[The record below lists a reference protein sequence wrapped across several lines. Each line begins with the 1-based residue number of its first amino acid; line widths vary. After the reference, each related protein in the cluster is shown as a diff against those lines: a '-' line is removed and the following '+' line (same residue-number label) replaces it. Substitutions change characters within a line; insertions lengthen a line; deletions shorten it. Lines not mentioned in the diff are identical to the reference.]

1 MMAVDLAGA
10 HIGPYSMENGYDCQV
25 PILGESMNGET
36 DLETLLRSMRPEL
49 NAGGYVFCTLDSRE
63 QAAALDPL
71 CLFQEREGVTVILP
85 SERADALGLAYTQTF
100 AWITLTVHSS
110 LEAVGLTAAF
120 SRALTEAGI
129 SCNVVA
135 AYYHDH
141 IFVPTRDAGQAMQVL
156 KNLSH

>member
-1 MMAVDLAGA
+1 
-10 HIGPYSMENGYDCQV
+10 
-25 PILGESMNGET
+25 MNGET

-49 NAGGYVFCTLDSRE
+49 NAGGYVFCTLASRE

-71 CLFQEREGVTVILP
+71 CLFQEGEGVTVIVP
-85 SERADALGLAYTQTF
+85 SGQADALGLSYTQTF
-100 AWITLTVHSS
+100 AWITLRVHSS

-141 IFVPTRDAGQAMQVL
+141 LFVSTRDAGRAMDAL
-156 KNLSH
+156 RALAA

>member
-1 MMAVDLAGA
+1 
-10 HIGPYSMENGYDCQV
+10 
-25 PILGESMNGET
+25 MNGET
-36 DLETLLRSMRPEL
+36 DLETLLQNMRPEL
-49 NAGGYVFCTLDSRE
+49 NAGGYVFCTLASRE

-85 SERADALGLAYTQTF
+85 SEQADALGLAYTQAF

-129 SCNVVA
+129 SCNVAA

-141 IFVPTRDAGQAMQVL
+141 IFVPIGDAERAMDAL
-156 KNLSH
+156 RALAA

>member
-1 MMAVDLAGA
+1 
-10 HIGPYSMENGYDCQV
+10 
-25 PILGESMNGET
+25 
-36 DLETLLRSMRPEL
+36 
-49 NAGGYVFCTLDSRE
+49 
-63 QAAALDPL
+63 
-71 CLFQEREGVTVILP
+71 
-85 SERADALGLAYTQTF
+85 LGLAYTQIF